1 MAYEARLEIGV
12 DSRDAKSDVDGLDNS
27 LGRVEKSG
35 NRADKATRRFGKGAR
50 STAMELN
57 RLRTVAIGFVGAI
70 GGAAA
75 LRSIVRASDTYTNL
89 RSQLR
94 LVTDSQEELNKVYN
108 DTFRLAQD
116 TRQDLEGTVGLYA
129 RLARSTDE
137 LGLSNSDLL
146 TITRAVNQSFVISGA
161 SAEEAAG
168 AVRQL
173 SQGMASGTLRGEEL
187 NSVMENSPRL
197 ARAIAE
203 QMGKSIGELRQ
214 MGADGKITA
223 EAISAALIGAAAD
236 IDREFQTMER
246 TVGQAMQQLRND
258 VLNAL
263 GPTETAPLVDA
274 IDDLRDLVSDPA
286 FRENLISLTSTAI
299 GGFKSLSEVIANTG
313 KELRM
318 LGVINGP
325 EADSFAQLKEVQRQI
340 KELEA
345 EAGKS
350 LLQRDLLLSPMGP
363 GLWSEGEIRDRIRQ
377 LKAEAAVLRENL
389 LVELPGSN
397 GAGQQGQQGGSVSP
411 PVSSGPT
418 EDQLKAQE
426 DALQRV
432 IDAAHARTAAF
443 REAAEADREMQQA
456 RIDALEDV
464 QASLRTEEEA
474 IEQSYLRR
482 RQIVLENTE
491 EGSIQRRELLN
502 RLEQQT
508 NAQLE
513 EVNRGFWGRYLA
525 SAQEALTN
533 MDDIATG
540 TIETFSSGMGS
551 AFESMI
557 FDAQTAREAFQQLG
571 EGMARSI
578 VNALGKMA
586 AEWLAYQA
594 VQLLVGKTTAAA
606 GAAAMVANAQAS
618 SAMASLNAFAST
630 AAIPIVGPAAAPA
643 AAAAAAAATA
653 PMVATVAA
661 TSFAGSFNGGGYTGN
676 GIRAGGVDGMG
687 GFPAIL
693 HPNETVVDHSKG
705 QKVGGDVTV
714 NVNNAPAGTTVQ
726 RRQMDGREV
735 IDVMVAD
742 INDDGPVFR
751 ALQSR
756 SNVRRV
762 GS

>member
-12 DSRDAKSDVDGLDNS
+12 DSRDAKRDVDGLDDS

-50 STAMELN
+50 STANDLN
-57 RLRTVAIGFVGAI
+57 KLRTVAIGFVGAI

-75 LRSIVRASDTYTNL
+75 LRAITRSADTYTNL

-94 LVTDSQEELNKVYN
+94 LVTESQEELNEVYQQ
-108 DTFRLAQD
+108 TFQLAQT

-161 SAEEAAG
+161 SAQEAAG

-203 QMGKSIGELRQ
+203 EMGKSIGELRQ

-223 EAISAALIGAAAD
+223 EAISTALIGAADD
-236 IDREFQTMER
+236 IDREFRTMER

-286 FRENLISLTSTAI
+286 FRENLISLTSAAI

-318 LGVINGP
+318 LGVIEGP

-363 GLWSEGEIRDRIRQ
+363 GLWSEGEIKDRIRQ
-377 LKAEAAVLRENL
+377 LKAEAAVIRENL
-389 LVELPGSN
+389 IVQPPSAGGESSGSS
-397 GAGQQGQQGGSVSP
+397 GGSFTP
-411 PVSSGPT
+411 RQSGPT
-418 EDQLKAQE
+418 EDELKAQE
-426 DALQRV
+426 EALQRV
-432 IDAAHARTAAF
+432 IDAASARTAAF
-443 REAAEADREMQQA
+443 REAAEADKEVEQA
-456 RIDALEDV
+456 RMDALEDV
-464 QASLRTEEEA
+464 RASLRSEEEA
-474 IEQSYLRR
+474 INASYQRR
-482 RQIVLENTE
+482 MQMVLENTVA
-491 EGSIQRRELLN
+491 GSDQRTQLEMKLAQDRVNQLN
-502 RLEQQT
+502 AIEDQRLEHQ
-508 NAQLE
+508 
-513 EVNRGFWGRYLA
+513 
-525 SAQEALTN
+525 
-533 MDDIATG
+533 
-540 TIETFSSGMGS
+540 
-551 AFESMI
+551 
-557 FDAQTAREAFQQLG
+557 QQLG
-571 EGMARSI
+571 QELLTFTSQQLSI
-578 VNALGKMA
+578 TTNMLATAGKKNSD
-586 AEWLAYQA
+586 LY
-594 VQLLVGKTTAAA
+594 KTLIAIQRA
-606 GAAAMVANAQAS
+606 
-618 SAMASLNAFAST
+618 
-630 AAIPIVGPAAAPA
+630 AAIPSMIIATEDAATKALAWGGGGPAGIALSNTVRALGYASVGIAGAQVFQGSFDGGGFTGVGPR
-643 AAAAAAAATA
+643 
-653 PMVATVAA
+653 
-661 TSFAGSFNGGGYTGN
+661 SGG
-676 GIRAGGVDGMG
+676 IDGKG
-687 GFPAIL
+687 GFPAIM
-693 HPNETVVDHSKG
+693 HPNETVVDHAKG
-705 QKVGGDVTV
+705 QKLGGDVIV

-735 IDVMVAD
+735 VDVMVAD

-762 GS
+762 GT